1 MNIFRFM
8 LRKDVK
14 RMLLVSIGLSLLSIV
29 FLLFS
34 CRDMYA
40 FEQYSS
46 TFQSFSQSENP
57 YESVSQKLSETES
70 DSVDVMTEINEFTM
84 SNLKPGEPPAVIP
97 DELVS
102 QLLAPLEQTGKYGG
116 TESDDRSM
124 LTIMLTQLE
133 SQNRSGELIEN
144 RVRGYTRNAR
154 RGVRDIY
161 SLDLSEHLIDEY
173 TDVLSYQETVT
184 GAIDTRAADAFVDYM
199 SEEILLT
206 LGLYI
211 LLFYIFSS
219 ELQSG
224 RFRSFAITKAGARK
238 FTANKLI
245 TGYCAAVIF
254 TVIYYMSAFAAM
266 LIINT
271 DGSLLSAPI
280 QYLSGFELSSET
292 MTVGEYILM
301 VFVLKLLY
309 ALFISSV
316 IMLVSML
323 SRKTIVA
330 GTLSLG
336 LIILLKVAAP
346 NLSQSLAGM
355 IFSCSFINMTGDI
368 NYIDLLTVP
377 VKIYYLYGAVTILCT
392 AAITGIVCV
401 LSGKRGM

>member
-1 MNIFRFM
+1 
-8 LRKDVK
+8 
-14 RMLLVSIGLSLLSIV
+14 
-29 FLLFS
+29 
-34 CRDMYA
+34 
-40 FEQYSS
+40 
-46 TFQSFSQSENP
+46 
-57 YESVSQKLSETES
+57 
-70 DSVDVMTEINEFTM
+70 
-84 SNLKPGEPPAVIP
+84 
-97 DELVS
+97 
-102 QLLAPLEQTGKYGG
+102 
-116 TESDDRSM
+116 
-124 LTIMLTQLE
+124 
-133 SQNRSGELIEN
+133 
-144 RVRGYTRNAR
+144 
-154 RGVRDIY
+154 
-161 SLDLSEHLIDEY
+161 
-173 TDVLSYQETVT
+173 
-184 GAIDTRAADAFVDYM
+184 
-199 SEEILLT
+199 
-206 LGLYI
+206 
-211 LLFYIFSS
+211 
-219 ELQSG
+219 
-224 RFRSFAITKAGARK
+224 
-238 FTANKLI
+238 
-245 TGYCAAVIF
+245 
-254 TVIYYMSAFAAM
+254 M